1 MEEKKIQIMDLL
13 SYTIGIPEMKYFNLE
28 SDELLD
34 EKIEVLT
41 QIKEGK
47 TIAEIPNFYK
57 VLEDLPEDDMW
68 DYLTIEANRCKNL
81 LASFFLF
88 KSKFLLIVEMLK
100 DICKYYVFLFVF
112 LCKKVR
118 ISLKSVHY
126 SYVFVGLLY
135 VETVGIFC
143 G

>member
-1 MEEKKIQIMDLL
+1 MSVEEKKVKIFDLL
-13 SYTIGIPEMKYFNLE
+13 SSAIGIPEMKYFNLD

-68 DYLTIEANRCKNL
+68 D
-81 LASFFLF
+81 
-88 KSKFLLIVEMLK
+88 
-100 DICKYYVFLFVF
+100 
-112 LCKKVR
+112 
-118 ISLKSVHY
+118 
-126 SYVFVGLLY
+126 
-135 VETVGIFC
+135 
-143 G
+143 

>member
-1 MEEKKIQIMDLL
+1 MEEKKIQIMDLS
-13 SYTIGIPEMKYFNLE
+13 SYAIGIPEMKYFNLD

-68 DYLTIEANRCKNL
+68 D
-81 LASFFLF
+81 
-88 KSKFLLIVEMLK
+88 
-100 DICKYYVFLFVF
+100 
-112 LCKKVR
+112 
-118 ISLKSVHY
+118 
-126 SYVFVGLLY
+126 
-135 VETVGIFC
+135 
-143 G
+143 

>member
-13 SYTIGIPEMKYFNLE
+13 PYAICIPEMKYFNLD

-68 DYLTIEANRCKNL
+68 D
-81 LASFFLF
+81 
-88 KSKFLLIVEMLK
+88 
-100 DICKYYVFLFVF
+100 
-112 LCKKVR
+112 
-118 ISLKSVHY
+118 
-126 SYVFVGLLY
+126 
-135 VETVGIFC
+135 
-143 G
+143 

>member
-13 SYTIGIPEMKYFNLE
+13 SYAIGIPEMKYFNLD

-57 VLEDLPEDDMW
+57 VLGIYQRMICGINSQER
-68 DYLTIEANRCKNL
+68 LTGVKTC
-81 LASFFLF
+81 
-88 KSKFLLIVEMLK
+88 
-100 DICKYYVFLFVF
+100 
-112 LCKKVR
+112 
-118 ISLKSVHY
+118 
-126 SYVFVGLLY
+126 
-135 VETVGIFC
+135 
-143 G
+143 

>member
-13 SYTIGIPEMKYFNLE
+13 SYAINIPEMKYFNLD

-68 DYLTIEANRCKNL
+68 D
-81 LASFFLF
+81 
-88 KSKFLLIVEMLK
+88 
-100 DICKYYVFLFVF
+100 
-112 LCKKVR
+112 
-118 ISLKSVHY
+118 
-126 SYVFVGLLY
+126 
-135 VETVGIFC
+135 
-143 G
+143 

>member
-1 MEEKKIQIMDLL
+1 MEEKKMQIMDLL

-68 DYLTIEANRCKNL
+68 D
-81 LASFFLF
+81 
-88 KSKFLLIVEMLK
+88 
-100 DICKYYVFLFVF
+100 
-112 LCKKVR
+112 
-118 ISLKSVHY
+118 
-126 SYVFVGLLY
+126 
-135 VETVGIFC
+135 
-143 G
+143 

>member
-1 MEEKKIQIMDLL
+1 MEEKKTQIMDLL
-13 SYTIGIPEMKYFNLE
+13 SYAIGIPEMKYFNLD

-68 DYLTIEANRCKNL
+68 D
-81 LASFFLF
+81 
-88 KSKFLLIVEMLK
+88 
-100 DICKYYVFLFVF
+100 
-112 LCKKVR
+112 
-118 ISLKSVHY
+118 
-126 SYVFVGLLY
+126 
-135 VETVGIFC
+135 
-143 G
+143 

>member
-1 MEEKKIQIMDLL
+1 MEEKKIQIMGLL
-13 SYTIGIPEMKYFNLE
+13 SYAIGIPEMKYFNLD

-68 DYLTIEANRCKNL
+68 D
-81 LASFFLF
+81 
-88 KSKFLLIVEMLK
+88 
-100 DICKYYVFLFVF
+100 
-112 LCKKVR
+112 
-118 ISLKSVHY
+118 
-126 SYVFVGLLY
+126 
-135 VETVGIFC
+135 
-143 G
+143 

>member
-47 TIAEIPNFYK
+47 TIAEIHNFYK

-68 DYLTIEANRCKNL
+68 D
-81 LASFFLF
+81 
-88 KSKFLLIVEMLK
+88 
-100 DICKYYVFLFVF
+100 
-112 LCKKVR
+112 
-118 ISLKSVHY
+118 
-126 SYVFVGLLY
+126 
-135 VETVGIFC
+135 
-143 G
+143 

>member
-13 SYTIGIPEMKYFNLE
+13 PYSIGIPEMKYFNLD

-47 TIAEIPNFYK
+47 TIAKIPNFYN

-68 DYLTIEANRCKNL
+68 D
-81 LASFFLF
+81 
-88 KSKFLLIVEMLK
+88 
-100 DICKYYVFLFVF
+100 
-112 LCKKVR
+112 
-118 ISLKSVHY
+118 
-126 SYVFVGLLY
+126 
-135 VETVGIFC
+135 
-143 G
+143 

>member
-13 SYTIGIPEMKYFNLE
+13 SYAIGIPEMKYFNLD
-28 SDELLD
+28 SDINVKSAQGVIVQADELLD

-68 DYLTIEANRCKNL
+68 D
-81 LASFFLF
+81 
-88 KSKFLLIVEMLK
+88 
-100 DICKYYVFLFVF
+100 
-112 LCKKVR
+112 
-118 ISLKSVHY
+118 
-126 SYVFVGLLY
+126 
-135 VETVGIFC
+135 
-143 G
+143 

>member
-13 SYTIGIPEMKYFNLE
+13 SYSIGIPEMIYFNLD

-57 VLEDLPEDDMW
+57 VLEDLPVDDLW
-68 DYLTIEANRCKNL
+68 D
-81 LASFFLF
+81 
-88 KSKFLLIVEMLK
+88 
-100 DICKYYVFLFVF
+100 
-112 LCKKVR
+112 
-118 ISLKSVHY
+118 
-126 SYVFVGLLY
+126 
-135 VETVGIFC
+135 
-143 G
+143 